1 MSAWLKLHCIFLCN
15 RDMKE
20 NRESQ
25 DFLQI
30 CYLSCKGMIRSAS
43 LGKLFDDYSYDQG
56 DLPQIHFQTPLIPM
70 MMDEKKVT
78 AKLIVPSILACLVL
92 APQCDYDPPR
102 PLSSFELAHQVVVEE
117 VGHRYLG
124 V

>member
-20 NRESQ
+20 NRGSQ

-56 DLPQIHFQTPLIPM
+56 DLPQFHFQTPLKPRR
-70 MMDEKKVT
+70 MD
-78 AKLIVPSILACLVL
+78 
-92 APQCDYDPPR
+92 
-102 PLSSFELAHQVVVEE
+102 
-117 VGHRYLG
+117 
-124 V
+124 